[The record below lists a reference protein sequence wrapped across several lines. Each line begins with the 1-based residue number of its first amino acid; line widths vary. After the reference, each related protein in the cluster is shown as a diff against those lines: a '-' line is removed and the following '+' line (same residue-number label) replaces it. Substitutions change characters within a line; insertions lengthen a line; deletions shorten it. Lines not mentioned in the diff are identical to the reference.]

1 MLQGL
6 SSRASDEPRLK
17 QGGQGRGGRGGS
29 GGYSSNFPGTISPP
43 FRGLTL
49 GFVIN
54 LLVSSIYGV
63 SFPQMVTWKP
73 SFPCLLKEQYF
84 WNAIFFKDIITWWSF
99 PSITFL
105 LSFFIW
111 ILRIMLLFCCL
122 MSPITFLLNPAC
134 HDKVPFRCHYLS
146 FDVVLVFFFIDYF
159 YKMNCFSAET
169 CPKHHQISY

>member
-1 MLQGL
+1 MDKGGGEGVLLGDIPLTFLVQFPHLLEVWLWALLLTYL
-6 SSRASDEPRLK
+6 SLPSMEFRFHKWLP
-17 QGGQGRGGRGGS
+17 G
-29 GGYSSNFPGTISPP
+29 NHHFP
-43 FRGLTL
+43 
-49 GFVIN
+49 
-54 LLVSSIYGV
+54 VS
-63 SFPQMVTWKP
+63 WKNNTFGMP
-73 SFPCLLKEQYF
+73 Y
-84 WNAIFFKDIITWWSF
+84 FFKDIITWWSF

-169 CPKHHQISY
+169 CPKHHKKFPTSLLTCKLLPCLDVCC